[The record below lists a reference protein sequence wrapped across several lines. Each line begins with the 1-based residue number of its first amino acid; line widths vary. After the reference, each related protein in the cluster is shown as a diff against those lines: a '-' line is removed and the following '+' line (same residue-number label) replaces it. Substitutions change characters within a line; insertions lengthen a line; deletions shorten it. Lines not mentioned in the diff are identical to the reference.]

1 MKKQTL
7 KTLFA
12 VVLAL
17 ALTFSMSISSFAN
30 TYSSDRITTRTVNG
44 ISKSF
49 IASSSTKATATVQA
63 SSSGITPF
71 MTSKITLQSASLG
84 SSSYSNVSGV
94 SPESRTVYD
103 RSSISHVVSF
113 PISSSKDYRVKIEL
127 TDKVN
132 GIESTTTTFCYL
144 TR

>member
-30 TYSSDRITTRTVNG
+30 TYSSDRITTRTVNT
-44 ISKSF
+44 IVKSF
-49 IASSSTKATATVQA
+49 VASSSTSATATVQA
-63 SSSGITPF
+63 SSSGATPF

-94 SPESRTVYD
+94 SPATKTVYD
-103 RSSISHVVSF
+103 RTAISHQVRFSISSN
-113 PISSSKDYRVKIEL
+113 KDYRVRIDL
-127 TDKVN
+127 TDEVN
-132 GIESTTTTFCYL
+132 GVESTTTTYCYL